1 MMLSIRRAP
10 VICLAALVAIAG
22 CSAIGAR
29 GKGRTAVAIPVLT
42 PTTSPFDLLTAE
54 LHPVADGTGA
64 RPDSNVKTLGTA
76 ELRVRDDGAVE
87 YWLRIENPERVT
99 YTTAQLFRR
108 SSPSSAEPV
117 ATIFTG
123 AAISDPS
130 IQVRGT
136 LSGRQSMQPG
146 ELAGELREQPGDFQ
160 VVLVPSEGQGTPLR
174 GEFRHGRR

>member
-1 MMLSIRRAP
+1 LRP
-10 VICLAALVAIAG
+10 
-22 CSAIGAR
+22 SAKNR
-29 GKGRTAVAIPVLT
+29 STVAIPILT

-54 LHPVADGTGA
+54 LHPVADGSSETT
-64 RPDSNVKTLGTA
+64 SNVRTLGTA

-87 YWLRIENPERVT
+87 YWLRIENPDRIT

-108 SSPSSAEPV
+108 SSPASAEPV

-123 AAISDPS
+123 AAISDPA

-146 ELAGELREQPGDFQ
+146 ELAGELREQPGAFQ

>member
-1 MMLSIRRAP
+1 MLRSLRQAP
-10 VICLAALVAIAG
+10 LCCFAAFVAMAG
-22 CSAIGAR
+22 CSAIGIS
-29 GKGRTAVAIPVLT
+29 GKNRASVAVPVLT

-54 LHPVADGTGA
+54 LHPVSDGSAGPTS
-64 RPDSNVKTLGTA
+64 DVKTLGTA

-87 YWLRIENPERVT
+87 YWLRIENPARIT
-99 YTTAQLFRR
+99 YTSAQLFRR

-123 AAISDPS
+123 EAISDPA

-146 ELAGELREQPGDFQ
+146 ELAGELREQPGAFQ